1 MNTAIQ
7 FIRESYYE
15 LKKATWLS
23 RPEAVQ
29 STYAVLLI
37 VMLVAIYV
45 ACIDFALTNFL
56 IGPILGR

>member
-7 FIRESYYE
+7 FVREAYYE

-37 VMLVAIYV
+37 VMLVAVYV
-45 ACIDFALTNFL
+45 ASIDFVLTNFF